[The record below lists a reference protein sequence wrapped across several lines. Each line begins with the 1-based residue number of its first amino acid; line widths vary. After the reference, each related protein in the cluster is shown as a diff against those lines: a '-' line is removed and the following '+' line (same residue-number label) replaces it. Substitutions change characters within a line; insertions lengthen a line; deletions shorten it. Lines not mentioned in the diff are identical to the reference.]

1 MRQDGVEQDR
11 YQPDHDVYRQLALFQ
26 EQAIIFARELAQ
38 VYQHEKSLDLS
49 LRDKI
54 DELHRAQKQS
64 IIYAKDLNDAYQA
77 ERKYSKLLKES
88 YDQLKKSY
96 LDTIFIL
103 SVAAEHR
110 DEQTGKHI
118 KRISHYSTAIARAMG
133 CCDEDLETILYAS
146 PMHDVGKIGIPD
158 RILFKPD
165 KLTPEEWVVMKQ
177 HTTIGAKIL
186 VGADADLLKSARII
200 ALTHHERW
208 DGTGYPNGLSRESI
222 PLMSRIVSLADVFD
236 SLTSARHY
244 KAAFSKEKSLEII
257 REGDGTQFDPQVL
270 EAFMEILPEILDIKQ
285 EFRDTD

>member
-1 MRQDGVEQDR
+1 MDLDK
-11 YQPDHDVYRQLALFQ
+11 YHPDQDVYRQLAQFQ

-38 VYQHEKSLDLS
+38 VYRRGKTLDAS

-77 ERKYSKLLKES
+77 EKKYSKLLREA
-88 YDQLKKSY
+88 YEQLKKAY

-118 KRISHYSTAIARAMG
+118 KRISHYSAAIARTMG

-158 RILFKPD
+158 RILFKPG
-165 KLTPEEWVVMKQ
+165 KLDPEEWEVMKQ
-177 HTTIGAKIL
+177 HTTIGAKIFL
-186 VGADADLLKSARII
+186 GADAPLLQSARTI

-208 DGTGYPNGLSRESI
+208 DGTGYPSGLRGESI

-236 SLTSARHY
+236 GLTSARHY
-244 KAAFSKEKSLEII
+244 KPAFSNEQSLHII
-257 REGDGTQFDPQVL
+257 REGDGTQFDPLVL
-270 EAFMEILPEILDIKQ
+270 EAFMSILPEILEIKQ
-285 EFRDTD
+285 EFRDTA

>member
-1 MRQDGVEQDR
+1 MEPDK
-11 YQPDHDVYRQLALFQ
+11 YQPEHDVYQELAQFQ

-38 VYQHEKSLDLS
+38 VYQRDRSLDASLREKS
-49 LRDKI
+49 
-54 DELHRAQKQS
+54 DELHRAQRQS

-77 ERKYSKLLKES
+77 EKKYSKLLREA
-88 YDQLKKSY
+88 YDQLKKAY

-118 KRISHYSTAIARAMG
+118 KRISHYSAAIARAMG
-133 CCDEDLETILYAS
+133 CCNDDLETILYAS

-165 KLTPEEWVVMKQ
+165 KLTPEEWDVMKQ
-177 HTTIGAKIL
+177 HTTIGAKIFF
-186 VGADADLLKSARII
+186 GADAALLKSARII

-208 DGTGYPNGLSRESI
+208 DGTGYPSGLRGESI

-236 SLTSARHY
+236 GLTSARHY
-244 KAAFSKEKSLEII
+244 KPAFSNEKSLAII

-270 EAFMEILPEILDIKQ
+270 EAFMNILPEILEIKQ

>member
-1 MRQDGVEQDR
+1 VEQDK

-38 VYQHEKSLDLS
+38 VYQHEKSLDVS
-49 LRDKI
+49 LRQKI

-77 ERKYSKLLKES
+77 EKKYSKLLREA
-88 YDQLKKSY
+88 YDQLKKAY

-177 HTTIGAKIL
+177 HTTIGAKIFF
-186 VGADADLLKSARII
+186 GADADLLKSARII

-208 DGTGYPNGLSRESI
+208 DGTGYPNGLSRDSI

-236 SLTSARHY
+236 GLTSARHY
-244 KAAFSKEKSLEII
+244 KPAFSNEKSLEII

-270 EAFMEILPEILDIKQ
+270 EAFMAILPEILEIKQ
-285 EFRDTD
+285 EFRDSN